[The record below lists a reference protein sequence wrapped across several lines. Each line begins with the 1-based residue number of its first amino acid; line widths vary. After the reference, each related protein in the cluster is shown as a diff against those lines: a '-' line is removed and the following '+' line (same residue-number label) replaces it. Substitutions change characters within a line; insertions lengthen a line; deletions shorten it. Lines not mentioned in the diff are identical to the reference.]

1 MNVSRLLPR
10 SDGGGS
16 TLWNPWN
23 DRATDRPAY
32 FEGHCESISLNG
44 VGLVALSMQK
54 IIQKKREI
62 QTKLTIGIK
71 PIYFQDK
78 KKTHNNKNTIAKK

>member
-44 VGLVALSMQK
+44 VCLVALSMQK

-62 QTKLTIGIK
+62 QTKLTISIK

-78 KKTHNNKNTIAKK
+78 KKTHNNKNNDSKK